1 MVSLFSMLFFL
12 LISVVERQAPVY
24 LSVSII
30 FFLIASLYSF
40 FNPVKLTI
48 ANAMQ
53 SNASQLALV
62 GLGTGNILFG
72 GVAGFPFY
80 ILYALMC
87 MDVGLSSMEFITQT
101 SHRIQRAGMDGLL
114 EKGEDDYDR
123 IN

>member
-1 MVSLFSMLFFL
+1 MFSMLFFV
-12 LISVVERQAPVY
+12 LISVVERQAPLY
-24 LSVSII
+24 LSMSII
-30 FFLIASLYSF
+30 FFILASLYSF

-53 SNASQLALV
+53 SNATQLALV

-80 ILYALMC
+80 VLYLLMC
-87 MDVGLSSMEFITQT
+87 MDVGLSSIEFISQT
-101 SHRIQRAGMDGLL
+101 SHRIQRASQDSLL
-114 EKGEDDYDR
+114 EKGQDDYDR